1 MLVVYY
7 RQVQQKFSKNS
18 TDIFSF
24 ESRLKQKEDT
34 LNDLERHTS
43 FNRGNYY
50 YNQQSYYLF
59 ESRSKSFG
67 RSGGSI
73 SS

>member
-34 LNDLERHTS
+34 LNDLERDTS

>member
-1 MLVVYY
+1 MVYY
-7 RQVQQKFSKNS
+7 RQVQQKISKNS

-34 LNDLERHTS
+34 LNDLERDTS

>member
-1 MLVVYY
+1 MVYY

-24 ESRLKQKEDT
+24 ESRLKEKEDT
-34 LNDLERHTS
+34 LNDLERDTS

>member
-24 ESRLKQKEDT
+24 ESRLKEKEDT
-34 LNDLERHTS
+34 LNDLERDTS

>member
-1 MLVVYY
+1 MVYY
-7 RQVQQKFSKNS
+7 RQVQQKFSINS

-34 LNDLERHTS
+34 LNDLERDTS